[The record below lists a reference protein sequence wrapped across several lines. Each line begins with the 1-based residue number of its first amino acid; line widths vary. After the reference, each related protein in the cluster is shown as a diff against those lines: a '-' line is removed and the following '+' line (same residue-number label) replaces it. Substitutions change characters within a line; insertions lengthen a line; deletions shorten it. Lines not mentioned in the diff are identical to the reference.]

1 MKKTLYILLS
11 IAAVTVLCT
20 SCEKQCVCKSLEN
33 GSESVIYNAYSKK
46 DCADW
51 EAYYDELFKE
61 HIYECSYGFK
71 K

>member
-1 MKKTLYILLS
+1 MKKTIYIILL
-11 IAAVTVLCT
+11 AVVAISCV

-46 DCADW
+46 DCADF
-51 EAYYDELFKE
+51 EAYYDELFNE
-61 HIYECSYGFK
+61 HLYECSYGFK